1 MPDWR
6 RILILILVVISLFI
20 IYKLVKKREIILQE
34 SEKKEEE
41 EEILEPFSSLQLSNS
56 ENTTFPLK
64 EYVIMSSWNSAND
77 YNGKVSLDTLEKTLD
92 RGYRFID
99 LEIFSVDNIPQVSF
113 SNTKQNDTMDSAP
126 ILFLDVCRL
135 IVTKGFTTPNG
146 EDPLFLHLRI
156 KTAKDDILEKMA
168 NIFNVEFMSR
178 LYEGEVTGDTE
189 LSQLRKKVVIIVDR
203 NYLPNIE
210 VYKCEGTCTLDFKQ
224 FVNMYSG
231 TPEFK
236 NLTYVQKLEQ
246 TITPL
251 MKTYK
256 GRTNVSTFQMVTQP
270 IGDLIVNKNSSDF
283 LELIKN
289 YKINVFP
296 QKVFYPDEHLTLY
309 ENFFVD
315 YGRRAFVPM
324 SVAFNSLFQIDD

>member
-1 MPDWR
+1 M
-6 RILILILVVISLFI
+6 LLLE
-20 IYKLVKKREIILQE
+20 Y
-34 SEKKEEE
+34 KEEE
-41 EEILEPFSSLQLSNS
+41 DKKELEPFSLGKQLSNS
-56 ENTTFPLK
+56 ENTSFPLK
-64 EYVIMSSWNSAND
+64 EYIIMSSWNSAND
-77 YNGKVSLDTLEKTLD
+77 YNGKVSLDTLEKNLD

-99 LEIFSVDNIPQVSF
+99 LEIFSVDNIPHVSY
-113 SNTKQNDTMDSAP
+113 SNTKQNDTMDSVP

-135 IVTKGFTTPNG
+135 IVTKGFSTPNG

-178 LYEGEVTGDTE
+178 LYQGEVTGETE
-189 LSQLRKKVVIIVDR
+189 LSLLKKKVVIVVDR

-210 VYKCEGTCTLDFKQ
+210 IYKCEGTCVLDFKQ

-236 NLTYVQKLEQ
+236 NLTYIQKLDQ
-246 TITPL
+246 TTSPL
-251 MKTYK
+251 MKTYN
-256 GRTNVSTFQMVTQP
+256 GRTNVNNFEMVTQP
-270 IGDLIVNKNSSDF
+270 IGDLIVNKNSTDF
-283 LELIKN
+283 LQLIKN

-296 QKVFYPDEHLTLY
+296 QKVFYQDEHLTLY

-324 SVAFNSLFQIDD
+324 SVAFNSLFQLDDV